1 MDYAKREAI
10 FSKDALSNGDFMD
23 LFDVSKSEASK
34 IMSEMKRV
42 VGDRL
47 GVQGKIHVEDYFSF
61 FQIRDR
67 TRYFRTPDRKE
78 TEAY

>member
-1 MDYAKREAI
+1 MNYEKREEI
-10 FSKDALSNGDFMD
+10 FSKDALSNNDFME
-23 LFDVSKSEASK
+23 LFGVCKSEASK
-34 IMSEMKRV
+34 IMTEMKRV

-47 GVQGKIHVEDYFSF
+47 GVQGKIHVEDYFEF

-67 TRYFRTPDRKE
+67 TRYFRRPTKTE